1 MLNEERL
8 SEVLEQVLA
17 ADKLF
22 DLGAKL
28 AKKSV
33 EAFMANGFSRK
44 EAITIFAGQGSIV
57 KGSN

>member
-28 AKKSV
+28 AKKIS
-33 EAFMANGFSRK
+33 
-44 EAITIFAGQGSIV
+44 
-57 KGSN
+57 